1 MVDKTVLDDILER
14 TYSADDLRSE
24 EQAWFHRF
32 WCTYVSEHGR
42 LPSRSDIDPVDLPRK
57 LLPVMMIIDVERPT
71 DAPLRFRYR
80 LVGTETSQFYWRDP
94 TGACFEEIY
103 TGQALVDFNTFFTS
117 VVETRQPDF
126 LENIRLPWRH
136 EHILEY
142 SRTAHPLATDGW
154 TVDRVVLVFRPEY
167 RH

>member
-1 MVDKTVLDDILER
+1 MVDKTVLNDILGR
-14 TYSADDLRSE
+14 TYSADELRSE

-32 WCTYVSEHGR
+32 WCDHVRDTGR
-42 LPSRSDIDPVDLPRK
+42 LPGRRDIDPVTLPRK
-57 LLPVMMIIDVERPT
+57 LLPVMMIIDVERPP
-71 DAPLRFRYR
+71 DAPLCFRYR

-94 TGACFEEIY
+94 TGARFEEIY
-103 TGQALVDFNTFFTS
+103 TGQALADFNAFFTT

-126 LENIRLPWRH
+126 RDHIRLPWRH
-136 EHILEY
+136 EHVLEY

-167 RH
+167 RR